1 MGTTVQFKVVDQD
14 GNPIQGAKV
23 EGQSNCFTFG
33 GGQKFG
39 GTTDGTGLTNYL
51 ETGCSLG
58 GQATATASAVG
69 FKSSSITFSIPACT
83 IGTLCGNIKETI
95 TLNKVYIPPSGR
107 SDGTIPSGISCPS
120 GYVYDKSTGQCIKES
135 GTTSYAMSSFFN
147 TIKKNWLLIAV
158 FIFIIIIAYIMI
170 KRPDIIHK
178 TTKSIS
184 EGVKGMIPK

>member
-1 MGTTVQFKVVDQD
+1 MGTTVQFKIVDQN

-23 EGQSNCFTFG
+23 EGQSHCNPYG
-33 GGQKFG
+33 GMKFG
-39 GTTDGTGLTNYL
+39 GYTDGTGWTNYL

-58 GQATATASAVG
+58 GQATATASAEG
-69 FKSSSITFSIPACT
+69 FKSNSITFSIPACT
-83 IGTLCGNIKETI
+83 MGALCGNIKETI
-95 TLNKVYIPPSGR
+95 TLNKIYTPPGGG
-107 SDGTIPSGISCPS
+107 SDGTAPSGVSCPS

-135 GTTSYAMSSFFN
+135 GTTSYAISSFFD

-158 FIFIIIIAYIMI
+158 FIFIIVIAYILI

-184 EGVKGMIPK
+184 EGISQVMPK